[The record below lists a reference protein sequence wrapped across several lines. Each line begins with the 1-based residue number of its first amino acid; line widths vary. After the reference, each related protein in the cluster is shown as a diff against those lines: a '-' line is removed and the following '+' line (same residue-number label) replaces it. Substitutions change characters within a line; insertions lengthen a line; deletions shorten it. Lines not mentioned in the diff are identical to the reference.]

1 MLILSKVPQPLL
13 QMIKSGVAIPEIVLG
28 NMGGAPGRKRFNKS
42 ISASPEEVQ
51 AFQDLVDLGV
61 NVYCQMV
68 PSDSKEDVK
77 KFLK

>member
-1 MLILSKVPQPLL
+1 MDQNKMGGRRRP
-13 QMIKSGVAIPEIVLG
+13 PE
-28 NMGGAPGRKRFNKS
+28 GGAPGRKRFNKS